1 MANSQKCIRIGG
13 KHSDLEDI
21 GKDTYHHT
29 FFEMLG
35 NWSFGTYGKEETC
48 SMALDLLVN
57 VYRLEVDALYFTYF
71 GGDEKLGLEADY
83 ETKSIWLRLGVRED
97 KLLPFGMREN
107 FWEMDVVGKFD
118 MFCML

>member
-107 FWEMDVVGKFD
+107 FWEMDVVGKFE

>member
-1 MANSQKCIRIGG
+1 
-13 KHSDLEDI
+13 
-21 GKDTYHHT
+21 
-29 FFEMLG
+29 
-35 NWSFGTYGKEETC
+35 
-48 SMALDLLVN
+48 MALDLLVN

-107 FWEMDVVGKFD
+107 FWEMDVVGKFE

>member
-71 GGDEKLGLEADY
+71 GGDEKLGLEADC